1 MHRLFRA
8 LTVLPLWASLLLVQ
22 EYTLSIFS
30 MQDACPWVLGNKSKG
45 KIMIDEYNKNL
56 LAAIDASAY
65 SLVETLHTI
74 VAQLAQ
80 AELDNTLST
89 YIGSLLQQQTFTLQ
103 QVDDKQHLICGIHS
117 IHETKTLLLFS
128 HCPPQQDALA
138 RWGAFVTR
146 LLTFA
151 LYHKTIGSIPYN
163 MVWLID
169 IEEYYENDEELLQW
183 FAKNRTLLR
192 VDCCLYDI
200 PNDDSLPSPCLALG
214 TKGLLR
220 VEIEVETAS
229 HDQHIL
235 SGAILPDAAWRLTW
249 ALNSLKDVR
258 EEIHIEDFYDT
269 LVPMED
275 EEIALLRS
283 MVKAESALKQ
293 RLHVNEFL
301 LHLHGFQLYYT
312 YLLLPTCIITRI
324 YSGST
329 ATSSYTLP
337 SFANASID
345 IHLVPDQEPGD
356 IHEKLR
362 KHLDIQGFQDVSIRV
377 LATRSPQHTPLRNEF
392 AKTVYESAF
401 ALYGER
407 LSAFPLMPSQ
417 RNYYPFQSLLAIPVV
432 YIQTGYG
439 QSQLYEHDTVTT
451 ETNEERQKQIL
462 TYGMKHLV
470 AIIER
475 MTHVTDTTQ
484 F

>member
-1 MHRLFRA
+1 
-8 LTVLPLWASLLLVQ
+8 
-22 EYTLSIFS
+22 
-30 MQDACPWVLGNKSKG
+30 
-45 KIMIDEYNKNL
+45 MIDEYNKNL

-89 YIGSLLQQQTFTLQ
+89 YIGSLLQQHTFTLQ
-103 QVDDKQHLICGIHS
+103 QVDDKQHLVCGIHS
-117 IHETKTLLLFS
+117 IYETKALLLFS

-138 RWGAFVTR
+138 RWGSFVTR

-151 LYHKTIGSIPYN
+151 LYYKTIGSIPYN
-163 MVWLID
+163 IVWLID
-169 IEEYYENDEELLQW
+169 IEEYHENDEELLQW
-183 FAKNRTLLR
+183 FAKNRTLLE
-192 VDCCLYDI
+192 VDGCLYDI
-200 PNDDSLPSPCLALG
+200 PNDASLPAPCLALG

-220 VEIEVETAS
+220 VEIGVETAS
-229 HDQHIL
+229 HDQHVL
-235 SGAILPDAAWRLTW
+235 SGAILPNAAWRLTW

-258 EEIHIEDFYDT
+258 EEIHIEGFYDT
-269 LVPMED
+269 LMPMED

-283 MVKAESALKQ
+283 MVNAEPTLKQ

-312 YLLLPTCIITRI
+312 YLLLPTCIITSMQSR
-324 YSGST
+324 ST
-329 ATSSYTLP
+329 AASSYTLP

-356 IHEKLR
+356 INEKLR
-362 KHLDIQGFQDVSIRV
+362 KHLDIQGFQDVFIRV
-377 LATRSPQHTPLRNEF
+377 LATRSPQHTPLRNKF

-432 YIQTGYG
+432 YIHTGYG
-439 QSQLYEHDTVTT
+439 QGQLYEHDTVTT
-451 ETNEERQKQIL
+451 ETNEERQKLIL

-470 AIIER
+470 AIIEG
-475 MTHVTDTTQ
+475 MAHALDTTQ